1 MLLAQLAALRPS
13 ITGIRTYLKCATLC
27 SATNNG
33 YKLSYQIRR
42 ATMAVNFQEYIKT
55 ERKRL
60 NDERKGLVAQQREAE
75 KKLADIDRELAA
87 IGAYETAK
95 AGKAAKPAASAPRKA
110 RAARKAPAG
119 ARRGSRREPIL
130 NLLAENSAGLSR
142 GELLEKM
149 GLKGDKS
156 GEMSVSNALTALS
169 KGKQVARKDGKYVA
183 A

>member
-1 MLLAQLAALRPS
+1 
-13 ITGIRTYLKCATLC
+13 
-27 SATNNG
+27 
-33 YKLSYQIRR
+33 
-42 ATMAVNFQEYIKT
+42 MAVNFQDYIKN

-60 NDERKGLVAQQREAE
+60 NNERRALVAQQREVE
-75 KKLADIDRELAA
+75 KKLAGIDRELAA

-95 AGKAAKPAASAPRKA
+95 TGKAAKPATPAPRKV
-110 RAARKAPAG
+110 RAGRRAPAG
-119 ARRGSRREPIL
+119 TRRGSRRESIL
-130 NLLAENSAGLSR
+130 KLLAENSTGLSR

-156 GEMSVSNALTALS
+156 GEMSVSNALTALT